1 MNPLKLVNPLT
12 MITGAVGLT
21 GTAVGVVESVVGA
34 TARTARSGLLRLTTL
49 EHSGLD
55 DDQGHPEREPTNLP
69 VEPRIP
75 DEPPIH
81 VVGEALAA
89 EAARR
94 DGQSLEGAGFAHEP
108 TAVFRAEKHG
118 GHSCSEQRGREIE
131 DEAAAALEGDREDN
145 DEAEEHLTKPL
156 LEPGAV
162 KALVAETEMLSR
174 AADPNKG

>member
-1 MNPLKLVNPLT
+1 V
-12 MITGAVGLT
+12 
-21 GTAVGVVESVVGA
+21 
-34 TARTARSGLLRLTTL
+34 TARASKAPASRTNRRPSSVLRSM
-49 EHSGLD
+49 
-55 DDQGHPEREPTNLP
+55 
-69 VEPRIP
+69 
-75 DEPPIH
+75 
-81 VVGEALAA
+81 
-89 EAARR
+89 
-94 DGQSLEGAGFAHEP
+94 
-108 TAVFRAEKHG
+108 G